1 MNPMLKL
8 AIPIGLGLVA
18 GGLNWY
24 AVRKG
29 PPPRALAVAVAE
41 VKAGDVFKES
51 HFAKLMVS
59 RELNDALPKTAVPY
73 EHLETLYGREST
85 RDLKKGDMVLWQD
98 STRPGWELSAMPDEK
113 ALPISLDGL
122 SSVPKL
128 IRVGDQIGF
137 LVAKEQQQV
146 KTADAKAGDA
156 KTGDRRRPD
165 ELDLDYI
172 GPFRVLSVGERIS
185 RDNSEKNMSSR
196 GGDERVITVA
206 VKMGTD
212 GQIDARTRK
221 LITARY
227 GEKTIGQRIVGIVF
241 DSSRK
246 TPLAAISAE

>member
-8 AIPIGLGLVA
+8 VLPIGLGLLA
-18 GGLNWY
+18 GGLNWF
-24 AVRKG
+24 AVKKG
-29 PPPRALAVAVAE
+29 PPPRAMAVATAE
-41 VKAGDVFKES
+41 IKAGDVFKES
-51 HFAKLMVS
+51 HFGKLMVPG
-59 RELNDALPKTAVPY
+59 ELTDNLPKTAVPY

-85 RDLKKGDMVLWQD
+85 RDVKKGDMILWQD

-113 ALPISLDGL
+113 ALPISLEGL

-137 LVAKEQQQV
+137 LVSKEQPVV
-146 KTADAKAGDA
+146 KGADAKSL
-156 KTGDRRRPD
+156 DRRPPD
-165 ELDLDYI
+165 ELNLDYI

-185 RDNSEKNMSSR
+185 RDNSDKTMSPR
-196 GGDERVITVA
+196 NGDERVITVA

-221 LITARY
+221 LISARY
-227 GEKTIGQRIVGIVF
+227 GEKTVGQRIVGIVF

-246 TPLAAISAE
+246 TQMAAIAAE